1 MSQSQ
6 GGDRSGKAAQNS
18 RRRRNGPRVVSN
30 TPVRNVVTFYAPKMG
45 ISLRRAP
52 ETGFVV
58 VTKATPA
65 LRNGHVAPGDRV
77 TEAIG
82 VDLSHPITAKE
93 FRSLDAR
100 LRNPASR
107 PWPTKLTVE
116 REPEPH
122 TRKPPNDGPIGND
135 VGEARTVGKT
145 GRIIITATEA
155 ASPIEEA
162 YLTRVEELKRA
173 SGADRQG
180 TWTVRR
186 PDDNKNWTAK
196 ATTEI
201 SAQCN
206 VDYALR
212 VSGPGGVEP
221 QDWLLDTA
229 STIMLTRRR
238 NGLKFIHRAKRGIR
252 IASAGGVTTATE
264 RGYHEGWDKWFWIHP
279 DEDGLPVNI
288 LAFGML

>member
-1 MSQSQ
+1 M
-6 GGDRSGKAAQNS
+6 
-18 RRRRNGPRVVSN
+18 VSN
-30 TPVRNVVTFYAPKMG
+30 IPVRNVVTFYAPKMG

-82 VDLSHPITAKE
+82 VDLCNPITDKE
-93 FRSLDAR
+93 FRRLDAR
-100 LRNPASR
+100 LRDPASR
-107 PWPTKLTVE
+107 PWPAKLTVE
-116 REPEPH
+116 RELEPR
-122 TRKPPNDGPIGND
+122 TRKPPNRPIGDD
-135 VGEARTVGKT
+135 VGEARIIDET
-145 GRIIITATEA
+145 GRVFITAEKS
-155 ASPIEEA
+155 ASPIEGT
-162 YLTRVEELKRA
+162 YLTLVEELKRA

-186 PDDNKNWTAK
+186 PGDNKNWTAK

-212 VSGPGGVEP
+212 VSGSTTGVKP

-229 STIMLTRRR
+229 STIMLTRRN
-238 NGLKFIHRAKRGIR
+238 NGLKFIHRAERRIR

-264 RGYHEGWDKWFWIHP
+264 RGYHEG
-279 DEDGLPVNI
+279 
-288 LAFGML
+288 